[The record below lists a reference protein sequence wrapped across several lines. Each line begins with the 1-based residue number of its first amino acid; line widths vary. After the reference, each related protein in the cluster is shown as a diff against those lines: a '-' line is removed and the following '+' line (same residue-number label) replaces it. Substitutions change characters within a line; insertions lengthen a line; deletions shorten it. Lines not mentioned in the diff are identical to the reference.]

1 MGACPCP
8 CCLTPKSGFHQ
19 IATERD
25 MLQWKLLQH
34 CDNKDQCNKV
44 VATRRLIYKKHY
56 AVHSSQVKELLKNE
70 SLVPTLVQ
78 YYLS

>member
-1 MGACPCP
+1 MEAPSV
-8 CCLTPKSGFHQ
+8 LWQ
-19 IATERD
+19 
-25 MLQWKLLQH
+25 QNQH
-34 CDNKDQCNKV
+34 NKV
-44 VATRRLIYKKHY
+44 VAARRLIYEKHY